1 MSTATQE
8 RPAPFRSARS
18 FGRIVMA
25 AAAILLLALGVLGWH
40 WSREP
45 AVPPEPLGVADAV
58 VGDRMTRT
66 LIDVA
71 GVLLDKPGGYLSND
85 VLPPGVW
92 LDNMPNWEFGVLVQI
107 RDLAR
112 ALRNDFSRSQ
122 SQSRE
127 DPDLAIAEPQ
137 FNFDSESW
145 LFPPS
150 EGEYRQGIRAV
161 ERYRKRLVDPE
172 QPDAQFYAR
181 SDNLRSYL
189 AIVEKRL
196 GDLSQRLSASAGVAQ
211 DLLNFLRVDAQKV
224 LDQVRALA
232 DVSVKFNGQD
242 VPLLSD
248 TLDGIVAEFGVNEGG
263 SISYI
268 AKRMPKRSIDGFD
281 SFEGLPEGWSGNT
294 MEAGYFNR
302 GGKLPKVPSNVRL
315 HPGWFSDSLPPF
327 VAANPGA
334 VAFLH
339 VDCDLYSS
347 TACIF
352 EHLGARIVPG
362 TVIVFD
368 EYFNYPAWQT
378 HEHKAFREFT
388 ARTGKAF
395 EYIGYSFKQVAV
407 VMK

>member
-1 MSTATQE
+1 MSQTTLE
-8 RPAPFRSARS
+8 RPTPFRSARS
-18 FGRIVMA
+18 LGRIVMA
-25 AAAILLLALGVLGWH
+25 AAAIFLLALCVLGWH

-45 AVPPEPLGVADAV
+45 AVPPEPLGVANAV

-161 ERYRKRLVDPE
+161 ERYRKRLIDPE

-196 GDLSQRLSASAGVAQ
+196 GDLSQRLSASAGVMRVDTALAGDSAARQ
-211 DLLNFLRVDAQKV
+211 STERPAEQFIQTPWLEIDDVFYEARGASWALLQFLRAAETDFAPVLARKNAQQSMRQIIRELEEAQQPLRSPVV
-224 LDQVRALA
+224 LNGSGYGLWANHSLVLSSYLARAHSAIIDLRE
-232 DVSVKFNGQD
+232 
-242 VPLLSD
+242 LLEQ
-248 TLDGIVAEFGVNEGG
+248 G
-263 SISYI
+263 
-268 AKRMPKRSIDGFD
+268 
-281 SFEGLPEGWSGNT
+281 
-294 MEAGYFNR
+294 
-302 GGKLPKVPSNVRL
+302 
-315 HPGWFSDSLPPF
+315 
-327 VAANPGA
+327 
-334 VAFLH
+334 
-339 VDCDLYSS
+339 
-347 TACIF
+347 
-352 EHLGARIVPG
+352 
-362 TVIVFD
+362 
-368 EYFNYPAWQT
+368 
-378 HEHKAFREFT
+378 
-388 ARTGKAF
+388 
-395 EYIGYSFKQVAV
+395 
-407 VMK
+407 